1 MQTPR
6 SPPIASTGGRRCT
19 LRSSPTAS
27 STSWSE
33 RLAVDLALFDSTRL
47 VGPCATG
54 HPDRMKA
61 AAAEYVRAGA
71 SHHPNYPN
79 RHWPPHSTGIKV
91 LTSFPNCTPRSSRNR
106 T

>member
-33 RLAVDLALFDSTRL
+33 RLAIDLALFDSTRL

-71 SHHPNYPN
+71 SHHANYPTV
-79 RHWPPHSTGIKV
+79 TGRPIAPA
-91 LTSFPNCTPRSSRNR
+91 SRS
-106 T
+106 